1 MSVHLNKCQLV
12 TPCRKSPPGGVNVQF
27 MRDIS
32 RRPSCTT
39 TTFISTMK
47 LQIIEKLGDGGF
59 ADVWRARDELD
70 REVAVKIIREAS
82 VGVADA
88 LAHAKALARAT
99 HPNVVAV
106 LTLESTDD
114 PQTGER
120 VDCVVMELVNGVTLE
135 KRLSKAKLATA
146 EVVSLGTGIIDGLSH
161 IHAQGMTHGD
171 LHAQNVMVVG
181 ATAKIIDILY
191 LSSLAS
197 ISTEHRTS
205 RLKRDLLSLR
215 LLLQEIIVNSDID
228 SAEATEFNNL
238 LESTAQIEDI
248 RSAFQKITSSDDPA
262 REARSVDHSFSRLI
276 DTDFVEGEAYA
287 AALDEETPRGAIL
300 PLLKRIAEEKVYD
313 AKHRSYVQALW
324 ARLPAHG
331 RSEFLAHLSSVID
344 RETPK
349 GTWWPGLRL
358 VSALRPEGW
367 SGLKKVVQIR
377 LEGLIVKDVL
387 AGHTDI
393 HSVKKLSGGALGTY
407 ANSLWR
413 NFKNPEILAEN
424 LLSLLRQS
432 WYTQNYVGT
441 FFMSTIP
448 LLADATDKR
457 AEFIRAFR
465 SAVGNDARVVVNK
478 LDDLPQD
485 WVQEIRS
492 D

>member
-1 MSVHLNKCQLV
+1 
-12 TPCRKSPPGGVNVQF
+12 
-27 MRDIS
+27 
-32 RRPSCTT
+32 
-39 TTFISTMK
+39 MK
-47 LQIIEKLGDGGF
+47 LQLLEKLGDGGF
-59 ADVWRARDELD
+59 ADVWLARDELD
-70 REVAVKIIREAS
+70 REVAVKIVRQAS

-106 LTLESTDD
+106 LTLESTGD

-120 VDCVVMELVNGVTLE
+120 VDCVVMELVDGVTLE
-135 KRLSKAKLATA
+135 KRLSQAKLTTN
-146 EVVSLGTGIIDGLSH
+146 EVVSLGSGIIDGLSH

-171 LHAQNVMVVG
+171 LHAQNVMVAG
-181 ATAKIIDILY
+181 AAAKIIDILY

-197 ISTEHRTS
+197 ISTENRTS

-248 RSAFQKITSSDDPA
+248 RSAFQKVTSPDDHA
-262 REARSVDHSFSRLI
+262 REQRAVDHSFARLI

-287 AALDEETPRGAIL
+287 AALDEETPAGAIL
-300 PLLKRIAEEKVYD
+300 PLLKRIADEKVYET
-313 AKHRSYVQALW
+313 KYRSYVQALW
-324 ARLPAHG
+324 TRLPA
-331 RSEFLAHLSSVID
+331 RQRNEFLAHLSNTID

-349 GTWWPGLRL
+349 GKWWPGLRL

-367 SGLKKVVQIR
+367 SGLSKVVQIR

-393 HSVKKLSGGALGTY
+393 HSVKKLSGGTLGTY
-407 ANSLWR
+407 ATSLWR
-413 NFKNPEILAEN
+413 NFKNPDVLAEN

-432 WYTQNYVGT
+432 WYTQNYIGS

-448 LLADATDKR
+448 PIAEATNKR

-465 SAVGNDARVVVNK
+465 SAVRNDARVVVNK
-478 LDDLPQD
+478 LDELPQD
-485 WVQEIRS
+485 WVSEIRAE
-492 D
+492 